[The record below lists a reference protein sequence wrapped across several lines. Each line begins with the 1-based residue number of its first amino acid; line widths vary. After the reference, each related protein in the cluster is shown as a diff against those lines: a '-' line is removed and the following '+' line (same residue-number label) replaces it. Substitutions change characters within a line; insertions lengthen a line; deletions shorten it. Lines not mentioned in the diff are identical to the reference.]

1 MNQIKN
7 NYTIE
12 QLEILRD
19 EIQDI
24 ENTEQ
29 NHLKILEILHNTSAN
44 FSENSNGVFINM
56 NNLSDEQIKK
66 MVDYLNYVKKQKEK
80 FEQVENIKNKLKKEF
95 SYL

>member
-7 NYTIE
+7 KFSIE

-19 EIQDI
+19 EIQEI

-29 NHLKILEILHNTSAN
+29 NHLKILEILNNTNVN
-44 FSENSNGVFINM
+44 FSENSNGIFINM
-56 NNLSDEQIKK
+56 NNLSDSQIQQL
-66 MVDYLNYVKKQKEK
+66 VDYLNYIKKKKEK
-80 FEQVENIKNKLKKEF
+80 FEHVENIKNELKKEF